1 MKEKMMH
8 YHCDSWE
15 YMGADVGSL
24 PPFQNIDETIITKDR
39 LIVNK
44 ECAKALERARKLK
57 LCAQDRLNTE
67 SNWLIPYVI
76 QKQSIVVLYAP
87 AGSGKTFAAWGLA
100 KFSYLTKKAS
110 EVFYFDGD
118 NGLSVIFDR
127 GAEELIKYK
136 NFNYIAMNN
145 PRIHKEFGEIDNLKL
160 LKEIVNSKENL
171 SNMLFVID
179 SLKDFVGELDMESGK
194 DMKTYFRDYIMNLRL
209 RGATIV
215 LLHHTNKAIK
225 KKDGTVD
232 TNQLTFTGS
241 QQILNS
247 LETAYMVVPNN
258 GDTAQQDG
266 YIAYD
271 FIGEKRRIGGNNLKL
286 TVYTRSENNHKN
298 LDIELEVPSMQA
310 YIRNKKELKAI
321 EKITNILLEHGD
333 TELEVLFKKL
343 KKHRRDR
350 LLAQVL
356 QDYELIFW
364 KTYFSNRKKYL
375 SIIKG

>member
-1 MKEKMMH
+1 MSFKMGNFWGAEDVGLAPLNNVNVGIISKNNLNFNSEEEVVIQKEK
-8 YHCDSWE
+8 
-15 YMGADVGSL
+15 
-24 PPFQNIDETIITKDR
+24 I
-39 LIVNK
+39 
-44 ECAKALERARKLK
+44 KALDRARKLK
-57 LCAQDRLNTE
+57 LLAQDKVNSE
-67 SNWLIPYVI
+67 ANWLIPYVI

-100 KFSYLTKKAS
+100 KFAYLTKKVS

-127 GAEELIKYK
+127 GAEELIRYK

-179 SLKDFVGELDMESGK
+179 SLKDFVGELDMENGK

-247 LETAYMVVPNN
+247 LETAYMVVPTN

-286 TVYTRSENNHKN
+286 TVYTKSENNHKN
-298 LDIELEVPSMQA
+298 LDIKLTIPDVKA
-310 YIRNKKELKAI
+310 YIGNKKELRAI
-321 EKITNILLEHGD
+321 EKVNSILLDGD
-333 TELEVLFKKL
+333 VELEALFKKL
-343 KKHRRDR
+343 KRHRRDC
-350 LLAQVL
+350 LLRRIVR
-356 QDYELIFW
+356 DYELVFW
-364 KTYFSNRKKYL
+364 KMYFVDRKKYL
-375 SIIKG
+375 SII

>member
-1 MKEKMMH
+1 MN
-8 YHCDSWE
+8 YHCDPWE

-24 PPFQNIDETIITKDR
+24 PPFQNINETIITKDR

-44 ECAKALERARKLK
+44 ECAKALERARKLR
-57 LCAQDRLNTE
+57 LCAQDKLNTE

-310 YIRNKKELKAI
+310 YIRNKKELKTI

>member
-1 MKEKMMH
+1 MSFKTGNF
-8 YHCDSWE
+8 W
-15 YMGADVGSL
+15 GAEDIGLVAPVNNVS
-24 PPFQNIDETIITKDR
+24 EIITNITLKKGE
-39 LIVNK
+39 I
-44 ECAKALERARKLK
+44 ALDRARKLK
-57 LCAQDRLNTE
+57 LLARDRVNSE
-67 SNWLIPYVI
+67 ANWLIPYVI

-100 KFSYLTKKAS
+100 KFAYLTKKVS

-136 NFNYIAMNN
+136 KFNYIAMNN

-171 SNMLFVID
+171 SNMLFVLD
-179 SLKDFVGELDMESGK
+179 SLKDFVGELDMENGK

-215 LLHHTNKAIK
+215 ILHHTNKAIK
-225 KKDGTVD
+225 KKDGSVD

-247 LETAYMVVPNN
+247 LETAYMVVPTN

-266 YIAYD
+266 HIAYD

-286 TVYTRSENNHKN
+286 TVYTKSENNHKN
-298 LDIELEVPSMQA
+298 LDIKLTILDVKA
-310 YIRNKKELKAI
+310 YIGNKKELRAI
-321 EKITNILLEHGD
+321 EKVNSILLDGD
-333 TELEVLFKKL
+333 IELEALFKKL
-343 KKHRRDR
+343 KRHRRDC
-350 LLAQVL
+350 LLRRIVR
-356 QDYELIFW
+356 DYELVFW
-364 KTYFSNRKKYL
+364 KMYFVDRKKYL
-375 SIIKG
+375 SII

>member
-1 MKEKMMH
+1 MSFKMGNFWGAEDVGLAPLNNVNVGIISKNNLNFNSEEEVVIQKEK
-8 YHCDSWE
+8 
-15 YMGADVGSL
+15 
-24 PPFQNIDETIITKDR
+24 I
-39 LIVNK
+39 
-44 ECAKALERARKLK
+44 KALDRARKLK
-57 LCAQDRLNTE
+57 LLAQDKVNSE
-67 SNWLIPYVI
+67 ANWLIPYVI

-100 KFSYLTKKAS
+100 KFAYLTKKVS

-127 GAEELIKYK
+127 GAEELIRYK

-179 SLKDFVGELDMESGK
+179 SLKDFVGELDMENGK

-247 LETAYMVVPNN
+247 LETAYMVVPTN

-286 TVYTRSENNHKN
+286 TVYTKSENNHKN
-298 LDIELEVPSMQA
+298 LDIKLTIPDVKA
-310 YIRNKKELKAI
+310 YIGNKKELRAI
-321 EKITNILLEHGD
+321 EKVNSILLDGD
-333 TELEVLFKKL
+333 IELEALFKKL
-343 KKHRRDR
+343 KRHRRDC
-350 LLAQVL
+350 LLRRIVR
-356 QDYELIFW
+356 DYELVFW
-364 KTYFSNRKKYL
+364 KMYFVDRKKYL
-375 SIIKG
+375 SII

>member
-1 MKEKMMH
+1 
-8 YHCDSWE
+8 
-15 YMGADVGSL
+15 
-24 PPFQNIDETIITKDR
+24 
-39 LIVNK
+39 
-44 ECAKALERARKLK
+44 
-57 LCAQDRLNTE
+57 
-67 SNWLIPYVI
+67 
-76 QKQSIVVLYAP
+76 
-87 AGSGKTFAAWGLA
+87 
-100 KFSYLTKKAS
+100 
-110 EVFYFDGD
+110 
-118 NGLSVIFDR
+118 
-127 GAEELIKYK
+127 
-136 NFNYIAMNN
+136 
-145 PRIHKEFGEIDNLKL
+145 
-160 LKEIVNSKENL
+160 
-171 SNMLFVID
+171 MLFVID

-375 SIIKG
+375 SIIRG